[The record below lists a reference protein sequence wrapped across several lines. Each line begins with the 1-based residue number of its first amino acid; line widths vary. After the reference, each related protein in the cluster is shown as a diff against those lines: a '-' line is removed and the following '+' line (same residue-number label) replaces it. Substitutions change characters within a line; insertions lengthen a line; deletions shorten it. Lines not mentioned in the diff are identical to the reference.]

1 MPIDTPVVGDGVITI
16 PTVAAGLG
24 PSRPSEPGQGKKKM
38 SLDLPEGVGQ
48 VMMTETAGNIQASN
62 RNSRNVGDIAM
73 GALQGTM
80 VANFKDTGL
89 VEGRTASGILA
100 TPIAGPAT
108 AQK

>member
-1 MPIDTPVVGDGVITI
+1 MPINTPVVGDGVVTI
-16 PTVAAGLG
+16 PGESK
-24 PSRPSEPGQGKKKM
+24 PQGTTKM
-38 SLDLPEGVGQ
+38 ALDLPEGVGQ

-100 TPIAGPAT
+100 TPIAGPAN

>member
-1 MPIDTPVVGDGVITI
+1 MPNEPIVGDGILTI
-16 PTVAAGLG
+16 PDTTCG
-24 PSRPSEPGQGKKKM
+24 ETKM
-38 SLDLPEGVGQ
+38 ALDLPEGVGQ

-108 AQK
+108 KSA